1 MVWRVDHST
10 ISEGHTRHLY
20 DYCVQLEVDQS
31 TRKMKLPLDKYT
43 GDSDAAVGSWVLL
56 ESISRSGRVRR
67 TNITLVDSRRL
78 TVASPRL
85 GVPLVFLQQ
94 QQYVVLLTVDSRR
107 WSNRC

>member
-56 ESISRSGRVRR
+56 ESIISRSGRVRR
-67 TNITLVDSRRL
+67 TNTTLVDQE
-78 TVASPRL
+78 
-85 GVPLVFLQQ
+85 G
-94 QQYVVLLTVDSRR
+94 
-107 WSNRC
+107 